1 MERNFLL
8 KIARHKLMSKVY
20 LFLIIMGV
28 IGAVGYGGYLYYKD
42 TQQRIA
48 TLTENNAKLETAIQI
63 SEESVATLQNNIT
76 KNAELNRELQKELQT
91 AEKYGDQLR
100 ATLQKHNLTHLA
112 NKKPGLIERKM
123 QNATNRLWDCL
134 ADITDP
140 ANGVQSKN
148 GTKSSNC
155 HKGSKTGSSNSSKAK
170 ASPAK

>member
-1 MERNFLL
+1 M
-8 KIARHKLMSKVY
+8 IKVY

-48 TLTENNAKLETAIQI
+48 TLTANNAKLEIAVQI
-63 SEESVATLQNNIT
+63 SEESVATLQNSIT

-123 QNATNRLWDCL
+123 QNATNRLWDDL
-134 ADITDP
+134 ADITNP
-140 ANGVQSKN
+140 NVGVQSDA
-148 GTKSSNC
+148 GTESGDSNK
-155 HKGSKTGSSNSSKAK
+155 HSKDGSSNSSKTK
-170 ASPAK
+170 TSPTK